1 MADISDA
8 EVLVRENLKDSGC
21 SGELAERVIQLIKC
35 GHINEALQLLLNHR
49 KTVLDNCHAE
59 QKKIDCLDY
68 LVYQL
73 EKSEL

>member
-1 MADISDA
+1 MMDISDK
-8 EVLVRENLKDSGC
+8 EVLIRENLKDSGC
-21 SGELAERVIQLIKC
+21 GSELTERVIQLIKF
-35 GHINEALQLLLNHR
+35 GNINETLQLLSDHR

-73 EKSEL
+73 EKIEL